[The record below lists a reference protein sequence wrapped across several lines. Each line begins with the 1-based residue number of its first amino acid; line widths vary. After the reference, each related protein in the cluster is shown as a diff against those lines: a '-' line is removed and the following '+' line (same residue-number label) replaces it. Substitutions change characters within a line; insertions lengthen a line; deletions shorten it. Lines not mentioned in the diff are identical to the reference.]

1 MKRSLIAWLVVMAVV
16 LVAASLY
23 AFYQS
28 MAFLGA
34 QDYVA
39 ATLVAVVAIA
49 LLRSGV
55 ELARS
60 ALCE

>member
-1 MKRSLIAWLVVMAVV
+1 MFRRGTEAMAVV
-16 LVAASLY
+16 LVSASLY
-23 AFYQS
+23 GFYE
-28 MAFLGA
+28 ATTFLGA

-39 ATLVAVVAIA
+39 ATLVAIVAIA

-60 ALCE
+60 ALCD